1 MTDKVTFTIDGTE
14 IPARAGQM
22 IIEAADEAGVYIP
35 RLCHKPGLA
44 PFGSCR
50 LCTVLVNGRPASA
63 CTQPVAEGVVVEND
77 TPTLR
82 DYRRTLIEMLFVE
95 GNHFCMF
102 CEKSGNCELQAMA
115 YRLGI
120 TAPTLPYQW
129 PHREV
134 DASHP
139 DIMIDHNRC
148 ILCGRCVRASRDLDG
163 KHVFGFVGRGA
174 HKKIAVNADAKLADT
189 NANVTDQ
196 ALDVCPVGALLRKHV
211 GYAVPVGRRLYDH
224 EPIGT
229 EIEAKEP
236 AART

>member
-1 MTDKVTFTIDGTE
+1 LPRLSEGRNTLITDKVTFTIDGTE
-14 IPARAGQM
+14 IRARAGQM

-102 CEKSGNCELQAMA
+102 CEGLP
-115 YRLGI
+115 LGHHRPDPALPV
-120 TAPTLPYQW
+120 AP
-129 PHREV
+129 
-134 DASHP
+134 A
-139 DIMIDHNRC
+139 
-148 ILCGRCVRASRDLDG
+148 
-163 KHVFGFVGRGA
+163 
-174 HKKIAVNADAKLADT
+174 
-189 NANVTDQ
+189 
-196 ALDVCPVGALLRKHV
+196 
-211 GYAVPVGRRLYDH
+211 
-224 EPIGT
+224 
-229 EIEAKEP
+229 
-236 AART
+236 

>member
-1 MTDKVTFTIDGTE
+1 MTDKVTFTIDEKE
-14 IPARAGQM
+14 IHARSGQM
-22 IIEAADEAGVYIP
+22 IIEAADDAGVYVP
-35 RLCHKPGLA
+35 RLCHKPGLV

-50 LCTVLVNGRPASA
+50 VCTVLINGRPASA
-63 CTQPVAEGVVVEND
+63 CTQPVAEGIVVEND
-77 TPTLR
+77 TPTL
-82 DYRRTLIEMLFVE
+82 T
-95 GNHFCMF
+95 
-102 CEKSGNCELQAMA
+102 QAMA

-163 KHVFGFVGRGA
+163 KHVFGFVGRGPS
-174 HKKIAVNADAKLADT
+174 KKIAVNADANLADT
-189 NANVTDQ
+189 NADVTDQ
-196 ALDVCPVGALLRKHV
+196 ALDACPVGALLRKRV

-229 EIEAKEP
+229 DIEAKK
-236 AART
+236 AAAST